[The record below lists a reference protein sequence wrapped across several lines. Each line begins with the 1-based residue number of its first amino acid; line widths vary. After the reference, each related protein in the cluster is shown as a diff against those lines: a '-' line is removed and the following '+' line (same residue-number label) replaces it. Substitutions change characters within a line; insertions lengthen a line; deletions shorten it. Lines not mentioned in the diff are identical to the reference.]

1 VSLRISPAAERDL
14 EEIAD
19 YIAQDNPR
27 RALSFIAE
35 LRQTAADIKSNPL
48 AWPERSDLLPG
59 LRMRP
64 FGQYLVFYRPDQNSV
79 RIERILH
86 ASRDIGG
93 GNV

>member
-1 VSLRISPAAERDL
+1 MSLRFSPAAERDL
-14 EEIAD
+14 EAIAD
-19 YIAQDNPR
+19 YIAQDNPG

-35 LRQTAADIKSNPL
+35 LRQTAADIESNPL

-64 FGQYLVFYRPDQNSV
+64 FGRYLVFYQQAVDGV

-86 ASRDIGG
+86 ASRDISTSTT
-93 GNV
+93 

>member
-1 VSLRISPAAERDL
+1 VSLRFSPAAERDL

-19 YIAQDNPR
+19 YIAQDNTT
-27 RALSFIAE
+27 RAISFIID
-35 LRQTAADIKSNPL
+35 LRQIAAGIQDNPL
-48 AWPERSDLLPG
+48 AWPERDDLLPG

-64 FGQYLVFYRPDQNSV
+64 FGRYLIFYQPAADDV

-93 GNV
+93 NLS